1 MSKVTLITKF
11 HQKSLS
17 IFSISFSISVKKELF
32 IIELTGPTS
41 TTQTIVIVRESSKKK
56 LINVCKNGGK
66 LKILSY
72 PVSSY
77 DDIVYHHRIR
87 GNEFMRENIRQ
98 VKIAF
103 IK

>member
-1 MSKVTLITKF
+1 MSTVTLITKF

-17 IFSISFSISVKKELF
+17 IFSISFSISAKKELF

-41 TTQTIVIVRESSKKK
+41 TTQTIVIVRESSKKTDQC
-56 LINVCKNGGK
+56 VQNGRK
-66 LKILSY
+66 QKILSY